1 MGAQEDITF
10 EDWLSTRNH
19 VPKYMFMY
27 WMREYGARESSMRHF
42 VNIWKKVRFRADVL
56 ESILWDAG
64 NTKFKGSQKV
74 GFIVSEI
81 HARI

>member
-1 MGAQEDITF
+1 MGIQEGIAF

-27 WMREYGARESSMRHF
+27 WMREYGARKNSMRHLA
-42 VNIWKKVRFRADVL
+42 NIWKKIRFRADIL
-56 ESILWDAG
+56 ESILWDVG
-64 NTKFKGSQKV
+64 NTKFKGSKKV